1 MYLVRHM
8 RGTASELGLKSVW
21 KISVFK
27 VTPDLRGCPPVSSGK
42 NSYARHFKGLFT
54 WREEDPS
61 TRKILEGGTSLRHMF
76 SVFSLHAKC
85 CTWP

>member
-54 WREEDPS
+54 
-61 TRKILEGGTSLRHMF
+61 
-76 SVFSLHAKC
+76 
-85 CTWP
+85 